1 MVFVG
6 IDSLPQEG
14 VTYVKQGILNATF
27 QYPTGGD
34 VAIRQALKILA
45 GEKVEKRIVLGSRL
59 FSKDNVDA
67 GGDPID

>member
-14 VTYVKQGILNATF
+14 VVYVKQGILNATF

-34 VAIRQALKILA
+34 VAIVQALKIFA
-45 GEKVEKRIVLGSRL
+45 GQKVEKRIVLGSRL
-59 FSKDNVDA
+59 FSKANVDA
-67 GGDPID
+67 GGEAIK